1 MRLVVSSVHQRRFST
16 SSKVICF
23 LVCFVTIFSENT
35 FSVNSIMALLDPNE
49 TFSTLTESLGLDV
62 RLRKAVQRLGHV
74 RPTLVQSKCLPL
86 AITSGRDLLVRAKTG
101 SGKTLGT

>member
-1 MRLVVSSVHQRRFST
+1 
-16 SSKVICF
+16 
-23 LVCFVTIFSENT
+23 
-35 FSVNSIMALLDPNE
+35 MALLDPNE

-101 SGKTLGT
+101 SGKTLGTSV